1 MKGRVA
7 KKELGG
13 ILVQA
18 KCAAK
23 NIRAQRERLLHFHL
37 QLQQNQADAPPEEVV
52 SGLIHVYCEGLEAGA
67 RYLTACLTMTA
78 QSGEPPSLPLDFAL
92 ISDEQLFARLLA
104 LRLPRRPVSQAQ
116 AFARLEAAFYAVT
129 LNLRYCLTR
138 CIDHLGHPKCA
149 DTDQEELDDEAFQ
162 VSPPDTDDEYLQDGG
177 EFGPPDTVAAATKDI
192 AKIALSD
199 PGAAATDTGPSQQG
213 SKTVLAVSEAA
224 AATEDCAKI
233 GLTDQDAVAT
243 DHTYDSAKTNLSNPA
258 TGETPQAPIIDM
270 NQARTYLNHACT
282 LADLALKHVDLAV
295 TAISSCLDPAQVAS
309 ICAFADNVAYTN

>member
-23 NIRAQRERLLHFHL
+23 NIRAQRERLLQFQL

-52 SGLIHVYCEGLEAGA
+52 SGLIRVYCEGLEAGA

-199 PGAAATDTGPSQQG
+199 PGAAATDTDPSQHG
-213 SKTVLAVSEAA
+213 SQAVLADTDAA
-224 AATEDCAKI
+224 GTEDCAKI
-233 GLTDQDAVAT
+233 GLTDST
-243 DHTYDSAKTNLSNPA
+243 HDSAKTNLSNPA
-258 TGETPQAPIIDM
+258 TGDTPQAPTVDM
-270 NQARTYLNHACT
+270 DQARTYLNHACT

-309 ICAFADNVAYTN
+309 ISAFADNVACTK

>member
-37 QLQQNQADAPPEEVV
+37 QLQPTQADAPPEEVV
-52 SGLIHVYCEGLEAGA
+52 SGLIRVYCEGLEAGA

-78 QSGEPPSLPLDFAL
+78 QRGEPPSLPLDFAL

-149 DTDQEELDDEAFQ
+149 DTDEEELDDEAFQ

-199 PGAAATDTGPSQQG
+199 PGAAATDTEPSQHG
-213 SKTVLAVSEAA
+213 SQTVLADPDA

-233 GLTDQDAVAT
+233 GFIDPDAVAT
-243 DHTYDSAKTNLSNPA
+243 DPTQDSSKTNLSNPD
-258 TGETPQAPIIDM
+258 TGETPEVAIIDM
-270 NQARTYLNHACT
+270 DQARTYLNHACT

-295 TAISSCLDPAQVAS
+295 TAISSCLDPA
-309 ICAFADNVAYTN
+309 

>member
-7 KKELGG
+7 KTDLGG

-23 NIRAQRERLLHFHL
+23 NIRAQRERLLHFQL
-37 QLQQNQADAPPEEVV
+37 QLQPNQADAPPEEVV
-52 SGLIHVYCEGLEAGA
+52 SGLIRVYCEGLEAGA

-78 QSGEPPSLPLDFAL
+78 QSGEPPSLPLDFAV
-92 ISDEQLFARLLA
+92 ISDEQLFARLIA

-149 DTDQEELDDEAFQ
+149 DTDEDELDDEAFQ
-162 VSPPDTDDEYLQDGG
+162 VSPPDTDDEYSQDAG
-177 EFGPPDTVAAATKDI
+177 EFGLPDPVAAATKDL

-199 PGAAATDTGPSQQG
+199 PDATATDTEPSQHG
-213 SKTVLAVSEAA
+213 SQPVPAEPGAGG
-224 AATEDCAKI
+224 TEDCAKI
-233 GLTDQDAVAT
+233 GLTDPDAVAT
-243 DHTYDSAKTNLSNPA
+243 DLTNDSAKTNLSNPA
-258 TGETPQAPIIDM
+258 TGDTPQAPTVDM
-270 NQARTYLNHACT
+270 DQARTYLNHACT

-309 ICAFADNVAYTN
+309 ISAFADNVACTK